1 MASSPPPVSITIVA
15 YAATKTGPSPDFAA
29 ANLARPHHAS
39 PHVAKDSQAKRR
51 DSGKFSDSGVA
62 LLKSAVLGATCV
74 GFPAACPAIM
84 MLSKADEMIQLARRI
99 LQALY
104 AQESP
109 TESAETAGL
118 FLSKTIVKSCAEAGA
133 NAALDPVIGRV
144 AVLVATEV
152 SAAVPNT
159 TRFALPI
166 VEGTV
171 SGLARGGIDG
181 VLSYGLRDS

>member
-1 MASSPPPVSITIVA
+1 MVA
-15 YAATKTGPSPDFAA
+15 EEVGYLGLQSTT
-29 ANLARPHHAS
+29 
-39 PHVAKDSQAKRR
+39 
-51 DSGKFSDSGVA
+51 GKFSDSGVA